1 MCCSRRSPR
10 QMRLS
15 YLIILIN
22 LIFVIIMIIGIV
34 LIILIILTIL
44 IILIILTILTIFQ
57 QKARPFFL
65 KQSSLMENW
74 IRCAWNPTWSHFR
87 FLMWNLKPLVTDLI
101 ILTTRLKCLWVH
113 MESLVIWWLSRGETH
128 NQNLM
133 QPIPNQSVYWKY
145 VGSSHFRACAFYI
158 FRETGTHVT

>member
-1 MCCSRRSPR
+1 MLKGSMKDNSF
-10 QMRLS
+10 S
-15 YLIILIN
+15 N
-22 LIFVIIMIIGIV
+22 KKGGH
-34 LIILIILTIL
+34 
-44 IILIILTILTIFQ
+44 
-57 QKARPFFL
+57 FFL

-87 FLMWNLKPLVTDLI
+87 FPMWNLKPLVTDLI

-133 QPIPNQSVYWKY
+133 QPIRNQSVYWKY

-158 FRETGTHVT
+158 FRETGTHVTLVTIHMSNLVTWNFPSRIGVDLWIHFTNW